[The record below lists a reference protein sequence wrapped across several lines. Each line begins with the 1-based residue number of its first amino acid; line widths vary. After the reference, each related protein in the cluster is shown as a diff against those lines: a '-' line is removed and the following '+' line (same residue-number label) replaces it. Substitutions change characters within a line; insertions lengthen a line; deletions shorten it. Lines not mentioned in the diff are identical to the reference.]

1 MARYSPQSL
10 PVKGSRSTIDQTEQ
24 GDGIPKME
32 NDNELDYSAE
42 PSIMLAQQIR
52 REHGMQG
59 VRGYVA
65 SMREYLSASHYSELC
80 KAMGVSENLRP
91 KQPEVVYE
99 QAQPV
104 NAQSGN
110 PQNAQQN
117 MGNQL
122 QMLQMLTQLMNM
134 QQSPGQNMFGQGNS
148 SGMNPLM
155 LAQLLGGMQGNR

>member
-10 PVKGSRSTIDQTEQ
+10 PMSGTRSTADQHEQ
-24 GDGIPKME
+24 KDSAPKLENAME
-32 NDNELDYSAE
+32 DSAE

-59 VRGYVA
+59 VRGFVA
-65 SMREYLSASHYSELC
+65 AMREYLPASHYRELC
-80 KAMGVSENLRP
+80 SAMGVSENLRP
-91 KQPEVVYE
+91 KQPERVYE

-104 NAQSGN
+104 NAQNEN
-110 PQNAQQN
+110 PPHAQQN

-134 QQSPGQNMFGQGNS
+134 QQSPGQNAFGQGNS

-155 LAQLLGGMQGNR
+155 LAQLLSSMQGNR